1 MSKTP
6 IWPWVMVAGL
16 ALVGCGGKADDPMQ
30 TATVSSD
37 DGNDGNSSTS
47 GSPAMT
53 TIGPSDTTSTTST
66 TTATTGGSES
76 SGGGQDSGSTGMVFL
91 IEPDFDGCGRIHC
104 DVFEQDCPKG
114 EKCMPY
120 DDCWGTWDST
130 RCSPI
135 DEDPGQPGDE
145 CTVVGSA
152 TSGIDSCDLGA
163 MCWYVDP
170 QTNMGTCVAMCTG
183 DWSNPICK
191 DPDISCAIHEVFIA
205 LCMPSNCDP
214 ILQDCPA
221 GQACYPLQDTWT
233 CAQDASGDNGV
244 YDDWCW
250 WFFNKCDPGYVC
262 VSDNCTAVCDLT
274 DPLGDAQCDGAAE
287 GQICLPWYEEGAAP
301 LGYEDVGVCVL
312 PA

>member
-1 MSKTP
+1 MSKTS
-6 IWPWVMVAGL
+6 IWPWVMIAGL
-16 ALVGCGGKADDPMQ
+16 ALVGCRGKADDPMQ

-104 DVFEQDCPKG
+104 DLLEQDCPKG

-135 DEDPGQPGDE
+135 DDDPGQPGDE

-183 DWSNPICK
+183 DEYVSFCE
-191 DPDISCAIHEVFIA
+191 DPDTTCAIDDGSYLV
-205 LCMPSNCDP
+205 LCLPSCDP
-214 ILQDCPA
+214 ILQDCPE
-221 GQACYPLQDTWT
+221 GEACYYWPWDTWN
-233 CAQDASGDNGV
+233 CAPDASGDEGV
-244 YDDWCW
+244 SGDPCD
-250 WFFNKCDPGYVC
+250 FFNWCDPGYIC
-262 VSDNCTAVCDLT
+262 VNDSCTAVCDLT
-274 DPLGDAQCDGAAE
+274 DPMGDAQCEGAAE
-287 GQICLPWYEEGAAP
+287 GQTCVPWYEEGAVP
-301 LGYEDVGVCVL
+301 PGYENVGFCML